1 LWLLIK
7 EANMFGNLGMGEL
20 IIILVIALI
29 IFGPGKLP
37 EVGRAIGKG
46 VQNFKKAMSGEDE
59 EDKKAK
65 ENNAKTT
72 DDNKDLKG

>member
-1 LWLLIK
+1 
-7 EANMFGNLGMGEL
+7 MFGNLGIGEL

-37 EVGRAIGKG
+37 EVGKALGKG
-46 VQNFKKAMSGEDE
+46 VNNFKKAMNGEDE

-65 ENNAKTT
+65 ENSAKTT
-72 DDNKDLKG
+72 EDKKELKG